1 VVIVT
6 VWKWRREPADS
17 AEFTLTVVLVLS
29 FSSAA
34 VPSLAPHNEVLL
46 LPAYLLLAKE
56 RMKFWQLGR
65 FARAFFYAAWM
76 AIVWPWVSAPLLL
89 VWLFLLGNRM
99 PSIRWN
105 LPLDTNPLI
114 PILAFAALI
123 PLVFQQYRSP
133 VAPRIIR
140 ASAV

>member
-1 VVIVT
+1 
-6 VWKWRREPADS
+6 
-17 AEFTLTVVLVLS
+17 
-29 FSSAA
+29 
-34 VPSLAPHNEVLL
+34 L

-89 VWLFLLGNRM
+89 VWVSLSGNRM

-123 PLVFQQYRSP
+123 PLVFHQYRSP
-133 VAPRIIR
+133 AAPRIIR